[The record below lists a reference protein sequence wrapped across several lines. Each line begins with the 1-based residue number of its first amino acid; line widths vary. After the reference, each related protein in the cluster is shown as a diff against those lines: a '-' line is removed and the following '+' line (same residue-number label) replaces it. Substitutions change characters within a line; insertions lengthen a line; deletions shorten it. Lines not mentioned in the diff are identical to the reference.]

1 MDCQIA
7 TQRHSAK
14 LGRMIAVFR
23 QQTANTISLQLRVSV
38 TVFYTYCFPLSMF
51 KHIIDSLCVC
61 SFHYILLIIC
71 PEEGVV
77 KVMDSKRKPFDK
89 WADLQDLLQTAWKRF
104 TRKARGEWK
113 KELTFEHLKV
123 SSTSYIRASP

>member
-1 MDCQIA
+1 
-7 TQRHSAK
+7 
-14 LGRMIAVFR
+14 
-23 QQTANTISLQLRVSV
+23 
-38 TVFYTYCFPLSMF
+38 
-51 KHIIDSLCVC
+51 VC

-104 TRKARGEWK
+104 TRKARGVWK
-113 KELTFEHLKV
+113 PELEFVAVDV
-123 SSTSYIRASP
+123 STICC